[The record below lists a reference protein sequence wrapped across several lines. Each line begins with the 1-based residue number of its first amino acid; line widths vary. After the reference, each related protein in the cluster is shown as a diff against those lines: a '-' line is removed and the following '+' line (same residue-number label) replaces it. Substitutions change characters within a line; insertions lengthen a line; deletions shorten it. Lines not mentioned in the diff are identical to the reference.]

1 MGNPSFTPKLE
12 AFRPSAND
20 NDSRRPHADCFCLLR
35 SLFHPRTWLRPGLK
49 EHRCHH
55 LNHTLHASI
64 NANQSRA
71 EVAKMQEVPE
81 GVTRIALRLESE
93 CSCPAIQT
101 RQVSITPYLIRSSRR
116 RRQC

>member
-1 MGNPSFTPKLE
+1 MGNPSFTPILE
-12 AFRPSAND
+12 AFRPPAND

-35 SLFHPRTWLRPGLK
+35 SLFHPRTWPRPGLK

-71 EVAKMQEVPE
+71 EVAKMQGVPE
-81 GVTRIALRLESE
+81 PTV
-93 CSCPAIQT
+93 
-101 RQVSITPYLIRSSRR
+101 RR
-116 RRQC
+116 HQNRAPT